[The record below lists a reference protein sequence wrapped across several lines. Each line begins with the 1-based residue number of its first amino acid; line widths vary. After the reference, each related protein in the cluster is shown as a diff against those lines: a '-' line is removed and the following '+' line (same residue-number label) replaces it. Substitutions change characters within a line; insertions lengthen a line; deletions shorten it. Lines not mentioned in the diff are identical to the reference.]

1 MTDSPIILSRRQTL
15 KPVIIATLIFLAVG
29 LSAGAAVYWW
39 QGRQISAVH
48 LSEPEQESIEQRI
61 DTSNPDYQ
69 PGEKTIVLT
78 ERELNG
84 LLHLHTQLGDSVKL
98 ELAKDAIHARVKT
111 ELDPD
116 FPVLGGKTVRAKA
129 RFLVDTGAG
138 SPEII
143 FDDLTVYG
151 ISLPNAWLG
160 DLKGKNLLAT
170 LGGSTRQNA
179 FAQGIDDISIFSG
192 EIHIHLAD

>member
-116 FPVLGGKTVRAKA
+116 FPVLGGKTVRA
-129 RFLVDTGAG
+129 
-138 SPEII
+138 SPEIV